1 MDAIQEPNK
10 EFIFSKLILS
20 PPVAISSGNHFIKF
34 SSNGNPLYTQ
44 LPKCS
49 IKYGVMKTGK
59 RMFCDLIF
67 SIDNEELTQWLEN
80 LENHCQGCIYEKRE
94 HWFET
99 ALEKHDIE
107 NSFFS
112 PIKLIKSGKYFTLRA
127 NIPMILGKP
136 SLKIYDESEQLLDL
150 EDLTEDLTA
159 ISILEFKG
167 IKCSPRGF
175 QIEIEIKQ
183 LLVLKPEDI
192 FQKCVL
198 FTKSSASKPQK
209 DMTAV
214 KGEHVVENLINS
226 STDDQSGL
234 KIENFMT
241 VSPHIVDKCHSI
253 QLTEDEVTL
262 PQELL
267 TSNATKTPEKFVDQD
282 GFGLLC
288 PGQDMLAKNTC
299 EIKTVNHIE
308 TILEDTRN
316 NHVVLNEGFTS
327 PLVTYKYT
335 NDEMEDQ
342 GRTEPDENKT
352 NLTEIDF
359 NLEEIPHEE
368 SLVLKKRN
376 DVYYEMYRDALSKA
390 KMAKEM
396 AITNYLEAKRI
407 KNLYMLEDLSDNES
421 DNESDYV

>member
-10 EFIFSKLILS
+10 EFVFSKLILS

-136 SLKIYDESEQLLDL
+136 SIKIYDESEQLLDL
-150 EDLTEDLTA
+150 EDLKEDLTA

-209 DMTAV
+209 DMTTV
-214 KGEHVVENLINS
+214 KGEHAVENLIHS
-226 STDDQSGL
+226 STVDFTDRRSVTSTDDQSGL

-241 VSPHIVDKCHSI
+241 EVPDIVDKCHPI
-253 QLTEDEVTL
+253 QLTEDEVLL

-267 TSNATKTPEKFVDQD
+267 SSKRIPTASLPEN
-282 GFGLLC
+282 FG
-288 PGQDMLAKNTC
+288 
-299 EIKTVNHIE
+299 EIETYNPCE
-308 TILEDTRN
+308 TILEDTLN
-316 NHVVLNEGFTS
+316 NHD
-327 PLVTYKYT
+327 VTNIRSMKSM
-335 NDEMEDQ
+335 DDKMEDQ

-421 DNESDYV
+421 DNESESDYE

>member
-10 EFIFSKLILS
+10 EFVFSKLILS

-150 EDLTEDLTA
+150 EDLKEDLTA

-214 KGEHVVENLINS
+214 KGEHVVENLKNS
-226 STDDQSGL
+226 STDDQVFLEPQSCFVKRSNDEVSIDLKQECNKDDQSGL
-234 KIENFMT
+234 KIENFLT
-241 VSPHIVDKCHSI
+241 EAPHIVDKCHTI
-253 QLTEDEVTL
+253 QLTEE
-262 PQELL
+262 E
-267 TSNATKTPEKFVDQD
+267 
-282 GFGLLC
+282 
-288 PGQDMLAKNTC
+288 DMLPC
-299 EIKTVNHIE
+299 E
-308 TILEDTRN
+308 TILEDTQN
-316 NHVVLNEGFTS
+316 NHVVINEDLTT

-335 NDEMEDQ
+335 NDEMKDQ

-421 DNESDYV
+421 DNESESDYE

>member
-10 EFIFSKLILS
+10 EFVFSKLILS

-136 SLKIYDESEQLLDL
+136 SIKIYDESEQLLDL
-150 EDLTEDLTA
+150 EDLKEDLTA

-209 DMTAV
+209 DMTTV
-214 KGEHVVENLINS
+214 KGEHAVENLIHS
-226 STDDQSGL
+226 STVDFTDRRSVTSTDDQSGL

-241 VSPHIVDKCHSI
+241 EVPDIVDKCHPI
-253 QLTEDEVTL
+253 QLTEDEVLL

-267 TSNATKTPEKFVDQD
+267 SSKRIPTASLPEN
-282 GFGLLC
+282 FG
-288 PGQDMLAKNTC
+288 
-299 EIKTVNHIE
+299 EIETYNPCE
-308 TILEDTRN
+308 TILEDTLN
-316 NHVVLNEGFTS
+316 NHD
-327 PLVTYKYT
+327 VTNIRSMKSM
-335 NDEMEDQ
+335 DDKMEDQ

-421 DNESDYV
+421 ESDMESDYE